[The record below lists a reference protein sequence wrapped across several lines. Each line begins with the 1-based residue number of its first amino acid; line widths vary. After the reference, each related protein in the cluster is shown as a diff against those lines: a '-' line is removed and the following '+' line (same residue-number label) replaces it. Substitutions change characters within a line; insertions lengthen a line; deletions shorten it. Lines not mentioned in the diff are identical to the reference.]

1 MQGNKMFLD
10 LEKLRTITL
19 MEMIMKIRP
28 NFKGIINVQK
38 PINNLPSYGIK
49 DPRNYHTIAASPNPN
64 QKVIGCWVKNTTI
77 NKSNLIL
84 SC

>member
-10 LEKLRTITL
+10 QEKLRTITL
-19 MEMIMKIRP
+19 IEMIMKIRP

-38 PINNLPSYGIK
+38 PINNLPSYNIK
-49 DPRNYHTIAASPNPN
+49 DPRNYHTIATSPNPN
-64 QKVIGCWVKNTTI
+64 RKVIGYWVNNTASK
-77 NKSNLIL
+77 KSNLIL